1 MMKVKKNPMYL
12 TSSGKIFL
20 RMYQRKDTV
29 AIERNNANTSTS
41 TISSIRKCGG
51 AIRGIIAFLSP
62 TSQAFCHVDR
72 DTSLLIFSE
81 QLGCRSPVWLLL
93 EINIGQL
100 LPLVS
105 RTTKQASLSS
115 SMDQGGGKRRVVIA
129 GNERPGRPP

>member
-20 RMYQRKDTV
+20 RTYQRKDTV

-72 DTSLLIFSE
+72 DTSRLIFSE
-81 QLGCRSPVWLLL
+81 QLGCRSPVGLLL

-100 LPLVS
+100 LPSIDRAGPNPLPNFPNNHPAL
-105 RTTKQASLSS
+105 RCLHSLR
-115 SMDQGGGKRRVVIA
+115 SMGL
-129 GNERPGRPP
+129 